1 MIDQPFVYAIITPAR
16 NEAENL
22 RLLAGCLQGRTRPPA
37 QWVVVDNGST
47 DEAHEVVGSLAGATF
62 EVSVLSLPGAATPTR
77 GGPVIRAFH
86 AGLAVL
92 ERRVHVVVKLDADIT
107 FEADFFDRLVGAF
120 ERDPSLGMA
129 SGSGFELEGGAWR
142 QKHVTRDHVWGP
154 TRAYRWS
161 CLQQV
166 LPLEERQGWD
176 QVDEAKARL
185 AGWRTA
191 TLVDLP
197 FYHHRLEGKRDGR
210 RFRHWDS
217 LGRSAHF
224 NGYRPTY
231 LIVRALRRAWQEP
244 AALAMIC
251 GYLAAAVRRE
261 SQCDPAVRRTIRS
274 EQRLRRLP
282 RRAWESLGH
291 PHGYRVHETGG

>member
-1 MIDQPFVYAIITPAR
+1 MRATPLSYAIITPAR

-22 RLLAGCLQGRTRPPA
+22 RVLGGHLQAQTRPPV
-37 QWVVVDNGST
+37 QWVVVDSGST
-47 DEAHEVVGSLAGATF
+47 DETREVLRSLAIADPRI
-62 EVSVLSLPGAATPTR
+62 SVLSLPGTVSPTR
-77 GGPVIRAFH
+77 GGPVVRAFH
-86 AGLAVL
+86 AGLRAL
-92 ERRVHVVVKLDADIT
+92 EQQVEVVVKLDADIT
-107 FEADFFDRLVGAF
+107 FEDDFFERLVGAF

-129 SGSGFELEGGAWR
+129 SGSGFEVEDGIWR

-154 TRAYRWS
+154 TRAYRWA
-161 CLQQV
+161 CLQEV

-185 AGWRTA
+185 GGWRTA

-197 FYHHRLEGKRDGR
+197 FYHHRLEGKRDGS

-231 LIVRALRRAWQEP
+231 LIVRALHRARQEP

-251 GYLAAAVRRE
+251 GYLSAAARRE
-261 SQCDPAVRRTIRS
+261 PQCDPAVRRAIRH
-274 EQRLRRLP
+274 EQRLRLLP
-282 RRAWESLGH
+282 RRILEALGGAREYELY
-291 PHGYRVHETGG
+291 PGG